1 MSDDTGTS
9 EADRIDI
16 IDKLMHPKSHVTH
29 TALFLLCAI
38 FTIVYCI
45 TSKDNVGGVE
55 LTTFRMLTLE
65 DVASNP
71 VIETKD
77 ALLMKWKCTNGTN
90 STAVALFEPWGP
102 DSMCRCI
109 RSEQCSGEG
118 CKKVEKNCYATKVP
132 SYAYVSAGYDDSY
145 WNIVIAFFLIHI
157 AVMLNMFIET
167 REEEIR
173 KKSLVEG
180 SGGGSKELQYIVN
193 DYEDGQQVVAASRL
207 GMNFITDLGAG
218 EFIIDKNGNRV
229 LRMPKKKR
237 KSNQSSQ
244 KKTGQKNRE
253 IEEQDN
259 DDDQSNTSLI
269 EKDSSQ
275 QDGQNSYAHW
285 FTNAVQ
291 NKIVRLSVLLILS
304 IVCLCLSAVSI
315 EQKKGKRGTG
325 QTCDGGT
332 CMTETLLSTVT
343 MTLAILDVLFFAY
356 GLYSETHDAQSKEYS
371 VFKMTVW
378 EDIHNTVAFML
389 LVSSFSARSGV
400 HDDTTNLFDVLMIMF
415 IGFLQSIQH
424 IIMLQR
430 EDVISYCRGDG
441 LQIEDAL
448 GRWHTVEKTILSY
461 FLYTRLFVFLVII
474 CTVFV
479 FIERLQPSI
488 PSNGFT
494 ATWNYYLRTVTLLLS
509 LTPAVISDITYEV
522 NHVVQMKA
530 TGEYTPYV
538 GAHVWRRAVFLCS
551 ILTYIIISWK
561 TYDVDSSALPL

>member
-1 MSDDTGTS
+1 MDTL
-9 EADRIDI
+9 
-16 IDKLMHPKSHVTH
+16 DKLMHPKSHVTH
-29 TALFLLCAI
+29 TALFVLCAI

-55 LTTFRMLTLE
+55 LTTFRMLKLE
-65 DVASNP
+65 DVESKL
-71 VIETKD
+71 VIDTKN
-77 ALLMKWKCTNGTN
+77 ALLMKWKCTNTTN
-90 STAVALFEPWGP
+90 STAVAVFEPWGP

-109 RSEQCSGEG
+109 RSEECSGVG
-118 CKKVEKNCYATKVP
+118 CKEMEKNCYATKVP

-173 KKSLVEG
+173 KNRFVEESGREPNALKSIVE
-180 SGGGSKELQYIVN
+180 
-193 DYEDGQQVVAASRL
+193 DYEDGETIVAASRL
-207 GMNFITDLGAG
+207 GMTFVTDLG
-218 EFIIDKNGNRV
+218 EYVIDKNGKRV
-229 LRMPKKKR
+229 LKITNNAKKGKKR
-237 KSNQSSQ
+237 S
-244 KKTGQKNRE
+244 GQGPRGMEKNN
-253 IEEQDN
+253 DN
-259 DDDQSNTSLI
+259 DDESSTSLI
-269 EKDSSQ
+269 KKDQLQ
-275 QDGQNSYAHW
+275 QDNPGESDDQQEHSGHW
-285 FTNAVQ
+285 FTNAIQ
-291 NKIVRLSVLLILS
+291 NKTLRFCILLILS

-315 EQKKGKRGTG
+315 EQKTGKRGIG

-332 CMTETLLSTVT
+332 CMTETLLSTIT
-343 MTLAILDVLFFAY
+343 MTLAILDVLFFAWGVY
-356 GLYSETHDAQSKEYS
+356 AENHDHASKEYS

-415 IGFLQSIQH
+415 IGFMQSIQH

-430 EDVISYCRGDG
+430 EEVISYCQDKG
-441 LQIEDAL
+441 LQIHDEFE
-448 GRWHTVEKTILSY
+448 RKHTVEKTIMSY

-488 PSNGFT
+488 PSNSFT
-494 ATWNYYLRTVTLLLS
+494 ATWNYYLRSVTLLLS
-509 LTPAVISDITYEV
+509 LTPAVISDISYEV

-561 TYDVDSSALPL
+561 TYDVDASALPL

>member
-9 EADRIDI
+9 EAENIDI

-173 KKSLVEG
+173 KKSLIEG
-180 SGGGSKELQYIVN
+180 SGGGSKELLSIVN
-193 DYEDGQQVVAASRL
+193 DYQDGQQVVAASRL
-207 GMNFITDLGAG
+207 GMNFITDLGADG
-218 EFIIDKNGNRV
+218 KKARKKNKNAQKQTG
-229 LRMPKKKR
+229 KKR
-237 KSNQSSQ
+237 TELKAN
-244 KKTGQKNRE
+244 E
-253 IEEQDN
+253 
-259 DDDQSNTSLI
+259 DDDDESDASLI
-269 EKDSSQ
+269 TKSSSEQDSSQ
-275 QDGQNSYAHW
+275 QDGQHSYADW

-315 EQKKGKRGTG
+315 EQKKSKRGTG

-343 MTLAILDVLFFAY
+343 MTLAILDVLFFTY

-561 TYDVDSSALPL
+561 TYDVDSSALPV

>member
-1 MSDDTGTS
+1 MDTL
-9 EADRIDI
+9 
-16 IDKLMHPKSHVTH
+16 DKLMHPKSHVTH
-29 TALFLLCAI
+29 TALFVLCAI

-55 LTTFRMLTLE
+55 LTTFRMLKLE
-65 DVASNP
+65 DVESKL
-71 VIETKD
+71 VIDTKK
-77 ALLMKWKCTNGTN
+77 ALLMKWKCTNTTN
-90 STAVALFEPWGP
+90 STAVAVFEPWGP

-109 RSEQCSGEG
+109 RSEECSGVG
-118 CKKVEKNCYATKVP
+118 CKEMEKNCYATKVP

-173 KKSLVEG
+173 KNRVVEESGRETNALKS
-180 SGGGSKELQYIVN
+180 IVD
-193 DYEDGQQVVAASRL
+193 DYGNGETIVATSRL
-207 GMNFITDLGAG
+207 GMTVVTDLGVKKQPNFKPTRG
-218 EFIIDKNGNRV
+218 KRNG
-229 LRMPKKKR
+229 L
-237 KSNQSSQ
+237 
-244 KKTGQKNRE
+244 KKTGQNRRE
-253 IEEQDN
+253 LEEN
-259 DDDQSNTSLI
+259 DDDDDESNASLI
-269 EKDSSQ
+269 KTDQSQ
-275 QDGQNSYAHW
+275 QDNPGNGGDHQEYSGHW
-285 FTNAVQ
+285 FTNVIQ
-291 NKIVRLSVLLILS
+291 NKTIRLCILLILS

-315 EQKKGKRGTG
+315 EQKTGKRGIG

-332 CMTETLLSTVT
+332 CMTETLLSTIT
-343 MTLAILDVLFFAY
+343 MTLAILDVLFFAWGVY
-356 GLYSETHDAQSKEYS
+356 AENHDHTSKEYS

-415 IGFLQSIQH
+415 IGFMQSIQH

-430 EDVISYCRGDG
+430 EEVISYCQDKG
-441 LQIEDAL
+441 LQIQDEFE
-448 GRWHTVEKTILSY
+448 RKHTVEKTIMSY

-488 PSNGFT
+488 PSNSFT
-494 ATWNYYLRTVTLLLS
+494 ATWNYYLRSVTLLLS
-509 LTPAVISDITYEV
+509 LTPAVISDISYEV
-522 NHVVQMKA
+522 NHVVQMKV

-561 TYDVDSSALPL
+561 TYDVDASALPL